1 MVACR
6 PLGDSQVSRT
16 SNTPKLRYLQI
27 RIFCNATLGLMLL
40 NKLLTDHCK
49 SKSDLLIEISQS
61 FQWNC
66 DLKEYF
72 LQSDLSFVGL
82 ISDLRRL

>member
-16 SNTPKLRYLQI
+16 SNAPKSRYLQI

-72 LQSDLSFVGL
+72 LKSDLSFVGL